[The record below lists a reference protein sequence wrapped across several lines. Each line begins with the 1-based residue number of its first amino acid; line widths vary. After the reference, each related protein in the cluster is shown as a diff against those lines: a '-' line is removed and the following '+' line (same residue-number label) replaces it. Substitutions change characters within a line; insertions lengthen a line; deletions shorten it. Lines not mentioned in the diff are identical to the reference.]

1 MNLPSES
8 TINFIFLGHTLF
20 AKACDL
26 LHLIISL
33 YNKDGLENISIHRI
47 AKNFDMYNFL
57 YIFIK

>member
-33 YNKDGLENISIHRI
+33 YNKDGLKNISIHRI
-47 AKNFDMYNFL
+47 AKNFDNGR
-57 YIFIK
+57 IFYV